1 MNNIISKYPN
11 NIAKT
16 ELNNKHQTATDCKT
30 NADYK
35 EKLLQKDIE
44 TFNKAFFVAQG
55 QYGYM
60 IDIINIL
67 CTHGQKFITNKL
79 SDTHFVAFLPT
90 KILLDYGI
98 GQYSEQKNLFNKE
111 LYKVFNGK
119 ETKKLLPY
127 NLDIDILIDIIR
139 VIPIYSKNEDSKY
152 FGVAS
157 ENINNIESD
166 NLDVNATNATDSEN
180 GSDEIEKKYTHGK
193 LKNVNSKKLLGYRLE
208 FYKPLWKSIL
218 QNNANNYFN
227 YPSHL
232 QAKINYAVTKYG
244 KDERFLKFGSFG
256 NSYNFRKYLLYTCI
270 HDNSTSTTK
279 EFNFLDITRACLPS
293 NIDVKNGKEYIK
305 NYKTSYNFIAK
316 CILMQHQMGL
326 DGLMYGMRYVPTN
339 LAIQGDN
346 IVLQVERESKEYYNV
361 PKIEIPAIR

>member
-1 MNNIISKYPN
+1 MSNLITKYPN
-11 NIAKT
+11 SIAKT
-16 ELNNKHQTATDCKT
+16 ELNNKHQTAADCES

-35 EKLLQKDIE
+35 ERLLQKDIE
-44 TFNKAFFVAQG
+44 TFNKAYFVAQE

-98 GQYSEQKNLFNKE
+98 GQYIEQKNLFKKE

-127 NLDIDILIDIIR
+127 NLNIDILIDIIR

-152 FGVAS
+152 FGINS
-157 ENINNIESD
+157 EDIETAENTEKDSD
-166 NLDVNATNATDSEN
+166 KNTS
-180 GSDEIEKKYTHGK
+180 EKKHSHGK
-193 LKNVNSKKLLGYRLE
+193 LKNVNSKKLLGYRIE

-232 QAKINYAVTKYG
+232 QAKINYAITKYG
-244 KDERFLKFGSFG
+244 KEERFLKFGSFG

-270 HDNSTSTTK
+270 HDNSTSLTK
-279 EFNFLDITRACLPS
+279 EFNFLNITRACLPS
-293 NIDVKNGKEYIK
+293 NIEVKNGKEYIK

-326 DGLMYGMRYVPTN
+326 DGLMYGMKYVPTK

-346 IVLQVERESKEYYNV
+346 IILQVERESKEYSNI
-361 PKIEIPAIR
+361 PKIEIPQYKQNA

>member
-1 MNNIISKYPN
+1 MNNLVTKYPN
-11 NIAKT
+11 SVAKT
-16 ELNNKHQTATDCKT
+16 ELNNKHQTASDSLN

-35 EKLLQKDIE
+35 EKLRQKDIE
-44 TFNKAFFVAQG
+44 TFNKAYFIAQG
-55 QYGYM
+55 QYGYI

-90 KILLDYGI
+90 KILLEYGI
-98 GQYSEQKNLFNKE
+98 GEYSEQKNLFNKE

-127 NLDIDILIDIIR
+127 NLNIDILIDIIR
-139 VIPIYSKNEDSKY
+139 VIPIYNKNEDSKY
-152 FGVAS
+152 FGIVS
-157 ENINNIESD
+157 EEGNK
-166 NLDVNATNATDSEN
+166 TR
-180 GSDEIEKKYTHGK
+180 KKYKYGK
-193 LKNVNSKKLLGYRLE
+193 LKNVNSKKLLGYRIE

-232 QAKINYAVTKYG
+232 QAKINHAIMKYG
-244 KDERFLKFGSFG
+244 KEERFLSFGSFG

-270 HDNSTSTTK
+270 HDNSISPTK

-305 NYKTSYNFIAK
+305 SYKTSYNFIAK

-326 DGLMYGMRYVPTN
+326 DGLMYGMKYVPTK

-346 IVLQVERESKEYYNV
+346 IVLQVERESKQYSNV
-361 PKIEIPAIR
+361 PIIEIPEYK